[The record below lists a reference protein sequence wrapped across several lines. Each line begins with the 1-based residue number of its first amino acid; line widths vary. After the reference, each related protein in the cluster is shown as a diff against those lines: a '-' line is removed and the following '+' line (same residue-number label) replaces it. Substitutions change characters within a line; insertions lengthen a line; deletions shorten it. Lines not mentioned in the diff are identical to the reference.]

1 MTSEKRKS
9 FIGFRSSLRVVI
21 PVKTGIQKKFRI
33 PTGFRIKF
41 GMTIKQVQYLL
52 MSIVIVFLTGC
63 TCSGGRNRTDFELFH
78 DMLKQKN
85 IKAQEGNEEGTFMR
99 VPPENTRA
107 RNREYYPYKN
117 KPEEAGQKL
126 KNPFSDQFSAEL
138 IGIGKRQYERACIY
152 CHGATGGGE
161 GKVAQK
167 MTVKPPSLLTDK
179 AIQYSDGR
187 LYHIIHEGQGLM
199 GSYRKQVRGE
209 KERWALINYVRMLQK
224 RTLSINKDVVIP
236 ETDVIPKTDVIPA
249 KPSFRKKMSLL
260 RQMSFLRQTSFRR
273 RMEPR
278 KKMIPETDVI
288 PVKAGIQKKDDSEK
302 KNSNSEGENN

>member
-1 MTSEKRKS
+1 MKKKIGKYISRHSRVGGNQKYLTKILCMS
-9 FIGFRSSLRVVI
+9 FAFL
-21 PVKTGIQKKFRI
+21 
-33 PTGFRIKF
+33 
-41 GMTIKQVQYLL
+41 
-52 MSIVIVFLTGC
+52 FLTNC

-107 RNREYYPYKN
+107 RNKEYYPYKN

-126 KNPFSDQFSAEL
+126 KNPFSNQFSAEL

-236 ETDVIPKTDVIPA
+236 ETDVIPAKAGTQKEAVIPA
-249 KPSFRKKMSLL
+249 KAGTQK
-260 RQMSFLRQTSFRR
+260 
-273 RMEPR
+273 EA
-278 KKMIPETDVI
+278 VI
-288 PVKAGIQKKDDSEK
+288 PVKAGTQKEAVIPAKAGTQKEAVIPAKAGTQKEDDSEK
-302 KNSNSEGENN
+302 SNSNSEGENN

>member
-1 MTSEKRKS
+1 
-9 FIGFRSSLRVVI
+9 
-21 PVKTGIQKKFRI
+21 
-33 PTGFRIKF
+33 
-41 GMTIKQVQYLL
+41 
-52 MSIVIVFLTGC
+52 
-63 TCSGGRNRTDFELFH
+63 
-78 DMLKQKN
+78 
-85 IKAQEGNEEGTFMR
+85 MR

-224 RTLSINKDVVIP
+224 RKLSINKDVVIP
-236 ETDVIPKTDVIPA
+236 ETDVIPETAVIPA
-249 KPSFRKKMSLL
+249 KAGTQK
-260 RQMSFLRQTSFRR
+260 
-273 RMEPR
+273 EA
-278 KKMIPETDVI
+278 VI
-288 PVKAGIQKKDDSEK
+288 PAKAGTQKEAVIPAKAGTQKEAVIPAKAGTQKKDDSEK
-302 KNSNSEGENN
+302 SNSNSEGENN